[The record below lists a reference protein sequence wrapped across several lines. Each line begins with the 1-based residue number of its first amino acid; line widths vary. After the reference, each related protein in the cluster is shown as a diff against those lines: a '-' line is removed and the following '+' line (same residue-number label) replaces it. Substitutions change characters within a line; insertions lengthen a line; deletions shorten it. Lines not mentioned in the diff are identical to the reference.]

1 MKKQLQKMRSALIHG
16 YSFPVVLSLAL
27 HSILLVA
34 VVVSWDTNQ
43 TMKMAP
49 PVYMSAALVELPKAR
64 PKPAPDPMIDRQAH
78 KRAEQKKAAEERRQ
92 EEARKEQLA
101 RKQEQQRQKEQRQ
114 KEQRQKEQREKELA
128 LKREKEALDKA
139 RKEKEAR
146 QAAER
151 EKELKQK
158 QDAEK
163 RRKQED
169 RRKKQEMLDRLE
181 RERQQQEMQAA
192 AESEHKQQRV
202 AQYSALIKSLASQY
216 WNRPPSARNNM
227 VAKVRISL
235 SPFGD
240 LLDVALVQGSGNDE
254 FDRSVIQAVKNA
266 APFPEFK
273 KLERGIFDEYF
284 RRITIRFRPEDL
296 VR

>member
-1 MKKQLQKMRSALIHG
+1 MKQQLQKIRSALIHG

-27 HSILLVA
+27 HGALLA
-34 VVVSWDTNQ
+34 AMVVSWDKTQ
-43 TMKMAP
+43 TLKMAP
-49 PVYMSAALVELPKAR
+49 PVHLTAALVDLPKAK
-64 PKPAPDPMIDRQAH
+64 PKPAPKPAVDRQAQ
-78 KRAEQKKAAEERRQ
+78 KRAAEKKAAEQRRR
-92 EEARKEQLA
+92 EEAKQKELA
-101 RKQEQQRQKEQRQ
+101 RKKEQQRQ
-114 KEQRQKEQREKELA
+114 KELA
-128 LKREKEALDKA
+128 LKREKEAQDKS
-139 RKEKEAR
+139 RKEEETR
-146 QAAER
+146 RAAER
-151 EKELKQK
+151 EKVLKQK
-158 QDAEK
+158 QETEK
-163 RRKQED
+163 RRKQEED
-169 RRKKQEMLDRLE
+169 RRKKQEMLQRLE

-192 AESEHKQQRV
+192 AEAEYKDQQV

-227 VAKVRISL
+227 VAEVRISL

-240 LLDVALVQGSGNDE
+240 LLDIALVTGSGNEE

-273 KLERGIFDEYF
+273 KLERNIFDEYF